1 MSDTDGQSGAEA
13 LDDAQLGADEAILG
27 DEPSLDYPP
36 ERPLGVD
43 EAQTVDDAIEDSV
56 EERLAREEPDIGSI
70 PEDAEQPVLAED
82 WDGDAMTAD
91 AYEAGPDDLAAE
103 ESALHVEEESPEDE
117 EGSPPPEP

>member
-36 ERPLGVD
+36 DRPLGVD
-43 EAQTVDDAIEDSV
+43 EPQTVDDAVEDSV
-56 EERLAREEPDIGSI
+56 EERLAREEPHIDTL
-70 PEDAEQPVLAED
+70 PEDDEVPVLAED

-91 AYEAGPDDLAAE
+91 SYEPGPDELPAE
-103 ESALHVEEESPEDE
+103 ESALHVEE
-117 EGSPPPEP
+117 GPPEP